1 MLGRRTRAV
10 SLCALPFASGIGL
23 VPKHLFAAQWV
34 PSTLGD
40 VLPPEEPLPWGAG
53 CRTGCASHGYLWPRP
68 AVVLGTLTNYFGFF
82 SFWVESRAAQ
92 QHCLCGP
99 VLKQRAGRLGMA
111 GPCSCCGC
119 APWILM
125 PPVPELSHVTPTWSQ
140 EKTESDGILLFPQ
153 GSWGCLSSH
162 QGPQQPQMTS
172 PGRQCGCGRAV
183 R

>member
-1 MLGRRTRAV
+1 M
-10 SLCALPFASGIGL
+10 SLCALPFASGTGL

-34 PSTLGD
+34 PSALGD
-40 VLPPEEPLPWGAG
+40 VLPPEGPLPWVSG
-53 CRTGCASHGYLWPRP
+53 CRTGYTSHGHLRPRA

-82 SFWVESRAAQ
+82 PFWVELRAAQ
-92 QHCLCGP
+92 QNCPCGP
-99 VLKQRAGRLGMA
+99 VLEKRAGRLGMS

-119 APWILM
+119 APCILM

-140 EKTESDGILLFPQ
+140 EKAESDGILLFPR

-162 QGPQQPQMTS
+162 QGPQQPQMPS
-172 PGRQCGCGRAV
+172 PDRQCGWGRAV